1 MLPEH
6 AVALIAES
14 WSHDGIGERRQARYR
29 EIRAKM
35 TPMTM
40 ALSSSAK
47 MDCTTMTQL
56 DSQQLLGLTSPYPA
70 ARHSTAKGQVP
81 CHTIAS
87 ASYNLVATSV

>member
-1 MLPEH
+1 MDIFDAMCPGLML
-6 AVALIAES
+6 AVVEFAGRL
-14 WSHDGIGERRQARYR
+14 WRRYR

-47 MDCTTMTQL
+47 MDCTTMTQF

-70 ARHSTAKGQVP
+70 GVHITANGQTP
-81 CHTIAS
+81 F
-87 ASYNLVATSV
+87 ATV